1 MGKKEESQQAAQE
14 VTSAPKT
21 APEAEAGQG
30 DGGEAVRAAEGH
42 PAEAVRAVTYISL
55 QCLSH
60 RPPLVAEGESGQHLY
75 DLPQL
80 REDIAQAVALGWA
93 HHPDGIAALSVD
105 CWPEE
110 RFRLFLREHP
120 TCLLGIQAVLDRE
133 EQP

>member
-1 MGKKEESQQAAQE
+1 MS
-14 VTSAPKT
+14 
-21 APEAEAGQG
+21 
-30 DGGEAVRAAEGH
+30 
-42 PAEAVRAVTYISL
+42 TYIYL
-55 QCLSH
+55 LCRDHNPAIQ
-60 RPPLVAEGESGQHLY
+60 ADGESGQHLT

-80 REDIAQAVALGWA
+80 RQDIANRTLIV
-93 HHPDGIAALSVD
+93 AALSVD